1 MLLNHALFVHSDYTL
16 RVCRI
21 MYRRQ
26 SASCNLDLWFATIS
40 MFKQVFASFDLL
52 LFPTKAQQSIQNLLD
67 RNDCFVKEILE
78 FTQTDVGLC

>member
-1 MLLNHALFVHSDYTL
+1 
-16 RVCRI
+16 
-21 MYRRQ
+21 
-26 SASCNLDLWFATIS
+26 